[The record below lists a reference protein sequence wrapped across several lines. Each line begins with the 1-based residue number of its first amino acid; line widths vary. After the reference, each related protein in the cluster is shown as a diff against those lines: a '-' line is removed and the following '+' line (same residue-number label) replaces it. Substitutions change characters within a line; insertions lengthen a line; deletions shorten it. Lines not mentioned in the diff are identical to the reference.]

1 MKFVSETRDGA
12 DIFSTAPFRSPVSPT
27 GWDRDCFVCCFT
39 PALVYGLGAFGLS
52 AALAWVD
59 IVLLP
64 VFGLSLGLLGV
75 ASFCWWRGREDANR
89 AGSD

>member
-1 MKFVSETRDGA
+1 MSLRALFTTGLTGASVSG
-12 DIFSTAPFRSPVSPT
+12 
-27 GWDRDCFVCCFT
+27 VCCFT

-75 ASFCWWRGREDANR
+75 AGFRWWRGRVDDDKACD
-89 AGSD
+89 S